1 MRKGKGGT
9 RDAFESPRVRPRA
22 VTKACESGTPSILS
36 DPVSCTFISSM
47 THGFVSVC
55 QDQVVLV
62 RREERGAE
70 GPSFRLLRG
79 VVFSVD
85 VTRVSCARAR
95 ENSGAPLLMVVTAR
109 SHLQLSEMFC
119 NSPSSVARPHTSF
132 EPKGKHLP
140 ESRSLFH

>member
-1 MRKGKGGT
+1 
-9 RDAFESPRVRPRA
+9 
-22 VTKACESGTPSILS
+22 
-36 DPVSCTFISSM
+36 M

-85 VTRVSCARAR
+85 VRLVCARAR

-109 SHLQLSEMFC
+109 SHLQLSEIC

-140 ESRSLFH
+140 E